1 MIFISNKYTRWY
13 YAIISRA
20 QTRTL
25 EIYTEKHHIVPKSL
39 GGTNTMN
46 NLVKLSAREHFI
58 CHLLLT
64 KMTSGKDRYR
74 MLQAAEAFTKW
85 ASSKHQR
92 TVKVNSRLFELLKI
106 QKSRALK
113 DLWATDSGYRTQ
125 ALSGLTKLVNNL
137 EHQTKMSTRRKEL
150 WKDATYKVK
159 MSQRPP
165 QPSKKVMVCGVEY
178 QSLAEVSVA
187 FGITTN
193 NVCKRCLSNS
203 ATFSDWYYI

>member
-106 QKSRALK
+106 QKSRAL
-113 DLWATDSGYRTQ
+113 
-125 ALSGLTKLVNNL
+125 
-137 EHQTKMSTRRKEL
+137 
-150 WKDATYKVK
+150 
-159 MSQRPP
+159 
-165 QPSKKVMVCGVEY
+165 
-178 QSLAEVSVA
+178 
-187 FGITTN
+187 
-193 NVCKRCLSNS
+193 
-203 ATFSDWYYI
+203 